1 MSLVMTTRRI
11 LLTKGLAAL
20 ATVMAGSTLPG
31 PSAAKSGKG
40 GGNGGGGGGNGGGNG
55 GGAGNA
61 NGNGKGNGAS
71 NGKSRSK
78 DAPASA
84 KPSAAPEATIRHRNG
99 MRETLRDGRY
109 ELRDSRDRPIV
120 NRPANDGDYQRLR
133 RGP

>member
-20 ATVMAGSTLPG
+20 AIMLAGSTLPG

-40 GGNGGGGGGNGGGNG
+40 GGNGGGGGGNGGG
-55 GGAGNA
+55 AGNG
-61 NGNGKGNGAS
+61 NGNGNNGKGNGAS